1 MADIVG
7 DIESEIVLISSLL
20 TIVCGVVYGVT
31 RTQAVSPPAAPTKA
45 KSTPTQFS
53 GFFC

>member
-20 TIVCGVVYGVT
+20 TIVCGVVSGVT
-31 RTQAVSPPAAPTKA
+31 RTQAASPQRAAAKE
-45 KSTPTQFS
+45 KSTPAQVL